1 MRAKVEDPD
10 KESAIHLNQLYL
22 QFWPATV
29 DGLTLGAI
37 YALVALGYTLVY
49 GVLRLIN
56 FAHSEVFMI
65 GTFGALFATRWMGI
79 KPGLSSQ
86 HTGIGLVLILLACL
100 FVAAAFSGV
109 TAVVLERVAYRPLRK
124 QGATRLAAL
133 ISAIGASYFLR
144 ESFAVWR
151 GRNPEGFPRLFRKAH
166 LFSFHGADFRADKVV
181 IFIGALVVMV
191 ILDRFVGLTKLGR
204 GIRAVAQD
212 SESAA
217 LMGVNIDRVVT
228 VTFLLGGI
236 MAGVAGLLLLLFQES
251 TLYSIGFLLGIKAF
265 TAAVLGGIGNLR
277 GALIGGLVLGVM
289 ENYGAAIFGS
299 AWKDVIAFILLV
311 VILLFR
317 PTGLLGESLGKA
329 RV

>member
-1 MRAKVEDPD
+1 M
-10 KESAIHLNQLYL
+10 
-22 QFWPATV
+22 
-29 DGLTLGAI
+29 
-37 YALVALGYTLVY
+37 ALGYTLVY

-65 GTFGALFATRWMGI
+65 GTFGALFATRWMGL
-79 KPGLSSQ
+79 KPGINST
-86 HTGIGLVLILLACL
+86 HGGIGLVLILLACL
-100 FVAAAFSGV
+100 LVAAAFSGV

-133 ISAIGASYFLR
+133 ISAIGASYVLK

-151 GRNPEGFPRLFRKAH
+151 GRNPEGFPRLFTKAH
-166 LFSFHGADFRADKVV
+166 LFTFHGADLRTDKVV
-181 IFIGALVVMV
+181 ILVGAFVVMV

-236 MAGVAGLLLLLFQES
+236 MAGVAGLFLVLFQES
-251 TLYSIGFLLGIKAF
+251 TVYSIGFLLGIKAF

-277 GALIGGLVLGVM
+277 GALVGGLVLGVI

-299 AWKDVIAFILLV
+299 AWKDVIAFLLLV

-317 PTGLLGESLGKA
+317 PTGLLGETLGKA